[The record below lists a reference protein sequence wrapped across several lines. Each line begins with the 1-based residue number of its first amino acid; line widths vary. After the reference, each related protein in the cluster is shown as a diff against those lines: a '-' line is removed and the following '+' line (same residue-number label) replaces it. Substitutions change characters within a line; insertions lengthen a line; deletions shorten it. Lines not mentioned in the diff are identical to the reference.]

1 MTSQKKILLWVL
13 SILPLPKHVRTHFWA
28 TFSLF
33 FAPKIKSVKINL
45 GNSQK
50 KGLFFCG
57 TTFLTI
63 GTPILAKLT
72 SASTV
77 PTSTYVQYPNPQK
90 AHPAS
95 TLFSVVTDTA
105 LWLIL
110 HLFLPIQFNN
120 AGYTWCIPVQMPALQ
135 SKGHA
140 LPLGQEQRISH
151 LKTTFYFLSQ
161 GPVFLISNP
170 ICICSADDSR
180 VFQILKPL
188 CISSDKRWVFLISNP
203 LCVSLGR
210 SPAFLT

>member
-90 AHPAS
+90 NHPAS
-95 TLFSVVTDTA
+95 TLFFCCDRCCTLTHFAPFFAQYNSIKLFIPGAFQCRCLPSNPRVMPCHSDKSREF
-105 LWLIL
+105 LISKPL
-110 HLFLPIQFNN
+110 
-120 AGYTWCIPVQMPALQ
+120 CISSA
-135 SKGHA
+135 K
-140 LPLGQEQRISH
+140 
-151 LKTTFYFLSQ
+151 
-161 GPVFLISNP
+161 GPVFLISNT
-170 ICICSADDSR
+170 ICICSGDSR